1 MARRAAHK
9 KSEPFRLFFRVLHHH
24 LSINMFAIILDGAK
38 LSSAFQSFKSNIY
51 GPPTTIISK
60 SNLNNNMI
68 HNIFIISWFRFTY
81 MVYLVFGKVQM
92 ANSITIALH
101 CIAQSQKSRGL
112 LLEVQQREPLD
123 SWSKKFQVQ
132 TMFRSL
138 TPGPNHVQVILFSEH
153 IYVQGP
159 GLALVAHQR

>member
-1 MARRAAHK
+1 
-9 KSEPFRLFFRVLHHH
+9 
-24 LSINMFAIILDGAK
+24 
-38 LSSAFQSFKSNIY
+38 
-51 GPPTTIISK
+51 
-60 SNLNNNMI
+60 
-68 HNIFIISWFRFTY
+68 
-81 MVYLVFGKVQM
+81 M

-138 TPGPNHVQVILFSEH
+138 TPGPNHVQVILFFRAHLCPGARPCPCRPSAVTLRNLWPYILKAKVRTLPIIFIFHKIIVWERENYQLCSDEFCHKEQKRKRCVKVFWRNAIYAIFLQSFDVEIDALFPQFFVSEK
-153 IYVQGP
+153 QTS
-159 GLALVAHQR
+159 